1 MNMDKFLV
9 NVSLSATERNV
20 FKYIIENITTC
31 MDEGVRGVAKNNY
44 TSTSTIM
51 RLAKKLGYNGF
62 VDMVFDIKQKI
73 SSDDNGKDMNPIEV
87 FNDNAE
93 SEFNVISNEHDI
105 DDFIDILHHNNMFIY
120 GSGFSEL
127 VSEYMYK
134 KLLVLGRKC
143 WFVKNIEFETML
155 NSYKDIMETV
165 IIVSKSGQTP
175 FQVKIAEKA
184 QEQGIKVICFTGSST
199 SELAKNSDI
208 VFIVPDVNPL
218 DDDNHLSNPFFAY
231 CILLFE
237 KIIEK
242 YYEKYRDI

>member
-1 MNMDKFLV
+1 MNIDKFLV
-9 NVSLSATERNV
+9 NVSLSETEKKV
-20 FKYIIENITTC
+20 FNYIIVNITTC

-62 VDMVFDIKQKI
+62 VEMVYDIKLKI
-73 SSDDNGKDMNPIEV
+73 SIDDTSKDVNTVEV
-87 FNDNAE
+87 FSDTMEN
-93 SEFNVISNEHDI
+93 EFNVISNDKDI
-105 DDFIDILHHNNMFIY
+105 DQFIEILHHNNMFIY

-134 KLLVLGRKC
+134 KLMVLGRKC

-155 NSYKDIMETV
+155 KSYESIMETV

-184 QEQGIKVICFTGSST
+184 QEQGIRVICFTGSGT
-199 SELAKNSDI
+199 SEVAKNSDI
-208 VFIVPDVNPL
+208 VFVVPDKNPL

-242 YYEKYRDI
+242 YYGKYRN

>member
-1 MNMDKFLV
+1 MNIDKFLV

-20 FKYIIENITTC
+20 FNYIIENIATC
-31 MDEGVRGVAKNNY
+31 MDEGVRGVARNNY

-62 VDMVFDIKQKI
+62 VEMIFDIRQKI
-73 SSDDNGKDMNPIEV
+73 LTDDNSKEANATEV
-87 FNDNAE
+87 FNDATE
-93 SEFNVISNEHDI
+93 SEFNVISNEKNVDE
-105 DDFIDILHHNNMFIY
+105 FLDILHNNNMFIY

-155 NSYKDIMETV
+155 NSYKGIMETV

-208 VFIVPDVNPL
+208 VFIVQDDNPL

-242 YYEKYRDI
+242 YYKKYTNR